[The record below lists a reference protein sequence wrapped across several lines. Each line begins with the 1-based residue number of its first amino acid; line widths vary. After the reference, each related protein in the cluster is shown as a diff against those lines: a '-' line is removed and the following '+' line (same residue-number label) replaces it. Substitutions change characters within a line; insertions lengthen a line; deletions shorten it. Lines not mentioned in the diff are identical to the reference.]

1 MDIFNLIQSN
11 LLTPIILFFLFG
23 IIAARI
29 KSDLKIPEAISEF
42 LPIYLLAAIGLHGGI
57 EMRKTG
63 FEEMLIPMLV
73 AIGLSLLFTLNHY
86 QILKRLGKF
95 NIFDSYAL
103 ASTYGAVGAVT
114 FSVGLSFLKNQ
125 GVTSEGY
132 LAAILAVLEPAA
144 FIMAI
149 FLTNMAVSKQI
160 RSKKQSFSKDDTS
173 DIDIGMKETKTKLS
187 QVLQESIT
195 GKAIVILLGS
205 IVIGYIIGEE
215 GFEPISIVF
224 DELFTGAIV
233 IFMIEMG
240 IIAGQRLEDIKK
252 VGIFLTSFAII
263 MPTFNGIIGVL
274 VSTALGLSLGGAVM
288 FGLLLASASF
298 IAAPA
303 VLRHA
308 IPQANPK
315 SLYYICIGNNIP
327 IQHYCIIANHVYRL
341 NMGSWRRSNR
351 LIQLCYKGV
360 HMKLYNVKL
369 LTITCEI
376 LAQKNVIDIL
386 KNHNITGYTS
396 YEVDGNGEKGLRGQG
411 IQAEKNVKVEIIMRE
426 EKLSDVIEDISR
438 TLFPDFTIIL
448 YVSDVGVVRTEKF

>member
-1 MDIFNLIQSN
+1 MEILQLIQSN

-57 EMRKTG
+57 EMRNTG
-63 FEEMLIPMLV
+63 FENMLIPMLV

-86 QILKRLGKF
+86 QILRRLGKF

-132 LAAILAVLEPAA
+132 LAAILAILEPVA

-160 RSKKQSFSKDDTS
+160 RVKKQSFTNADVS
-173 DIDIGMKETKTKLS
+173 DIDVGLRETKTKLS
-187 QVLQESIT
+187 QVLHESLT

-205 IVIGYIIGEE
+205 IVIGYMIGES
-215 GFEPISIVF
+215 GFSSISIVF
-224 DELFTGAIV
+224 DQMFTGAIV

-240 IIAGQRLEDIKK
+240 IIAGQRLGDIKK
-252 VGIFLTSFAII
+252 VGIFLIAFAVI

-274 VSTALGLSLGGAVM
+274 VATGMGLSLGGAVM

-308 IPQANPK
+308 IPQANP
-315 SLYYICIGNNIP
+315 SLYITSALGITFPYNIIVLLPIMFAISTLVHGDGSIDLFNYIT
-327 IQHYCIIANHVYRL
+327 
-341 NMGSWRRSNR
+341 
-351 LIQLCYKGV
+351 K
-360 HMKLYNVKL
+360 
-369 LTITCEI
+369 
-376 LAQKNVIDIL
+376 
-386 KNHNITGYTS
+386 
-396 YEVDGNGEKGLRGQG
+396 
-411 IQAEKNVKVEIIMRE
+411 
-426 EKLSDVIEDISR
+426 
-438 TLFPDFTIIL
+438 
-448 YVSDVGVVRTEKF
+448 

>member
-1 MDIFNLIQSN
+1 MDILQLIQSN

-57 EMRKTG
+57 EMRNTG
-63 FEEMLIPMLV
+63 FENMLIPMLV

-86 QILKRLGKF
+86 QILRRLGKF

-125 GVTSEGY
+125 GVSSEGY
-132 LAAILAVLEPAA
+132 LAAILAVLEPVA
-144 FIMAI
+144 FILAI
-149 FLTNMAVSKQI
+149 FLTNMAVAKQI
-160 RSKKQSFSKDDTS
+160 RAKKQSFTTDDTS
-173 DIDIGMKETKTKLS
+173 DIDVGLQGTKTKLS
-187 QVLQESIT
+187 QVLHESVT

-205 IVIGYIIGEE
+205 IVIGYIIGED
-215 GFEPISIVF
+215 GFSSIQIVF
-224 DELFTGAIV
+224 DEMFTGAIV

-240 IIAGQRLEDIKK
+240 IIAGQRLGDIKK
-252 VGIFLTSFAII
+252 VGVFLIAFSII

-274 VSTALGLSLGGAVM
+274 VATVMGLSLGGAVM

-308 IPQANPK
+308 IPQANP
-315 SLYYICIGNNIP
+315 SLYITSALGITFPYNIIVLLPIMFAVSTLVHGDGSIDLFNYISDG
-327 IQHYCIIANHVYRL
+327 
-341 NMGSWRRSNR
+341 
-351 LIQLCYKGV
+351 
-360 HMKLYNVKL
+360 
-369 LTITCEI
+369 LT
-376 LAQKNVIDIL
+376 
-386 KNHNITGYTS
+386 
-396 YEVDGNGEKGLRGQG
+396 
-411 IQAEKNVKVEIIMRE
+411 
-426 EKLSDVIEDISR
+426 
-438 TLFPDFTIIL
+438 
-448 YVSDVGVVRTEKF
+448 

>member
-1 MDIFNLIQSN
+1 MDILQLIQSN

-57 EMRKTG
+57 EMRNTG
-63 FEEMLIPMLV
+63 FENMLIPMLV

-86 QILKRLGKF
+86 QILRRLGKF

-125 GVTSEGY
+125 GVSSEGY
-132 LAAILAVLEPAA
+132 LAAILAVLEPVA
-144 FIMAI
+144 FILAI
-149 FLTNMAVSKQI
+149 FLTNMAVAKQI
-160 RSKKQSFSKDDTS
+160 RAKKQSFTTDDTS
-173 DIDIGMKETKTKLS
+173 DIDVGLQGTKTKLS
-187 QVLQESIT
+187 QVLHESVT

-205 IVIGYIIGEE
+205 IVIGYIIGED
-215 GFEPISIVF
+215 GFSSIQIVF
-224 DELFTGAIV
+224 DEMFTGAIV

-240 IIAGQRLEDIKK
+240 IIAGQRLGDIKK
-252 VGIFLTSFAII
+252 VGIFLIAFSII

-274 VSTALGLSLGGAVM
+274 VATVMGLSLGGAVM

-308 IPQANPK
+308 IPQANP
-315 SLYYICIGNNIP
+315 SLYITSALGITFPYNIIVLLP
-327 IQHYCIIANHVYRL
+327 IMFAVSTLVHGD
-341 NMGSWRRSNR
+341 GS
-351 LIQLCYKGV
+351 
-360 HMKLYNVKL
+360 
-369 LTITCEI
+369 
-376 LAQKNVIDIL
+376 ID
-386 KNHNITGYTS
+386 
-396 YEVDGNGEKGLRGQG
+396 
-411 IQAEKNVKVEIIMRE
+411 
-426 EKLSDVIEDISR
+426 
-438 TLFPDFTIIL
+438 LFN
-448 YVSDVGVVRTEKF
+448 YVSDGLT

>member
-1 MDIFNLIQSN
+1 MDILELIQSN
-11 LLTPIILFFLFG
+11 LLTPIVLFFLFG

-29 KSDLKIPEAISEF
+29 KSDLKMPEAISEF

-86 QILKRLGKF
+86 QILRRLGKF

-125 GVTSEGY
+125 GVSSEGY
-132 LAAILAVLEPAA
+132 LAAILAVLEPVA
-144 FIMAI
+144 FILAI

-160 RSKKQSFSKDDTS
+160 RTKKQSISDDEEL
-173 DIDIGMKETKTKLS
+173 DIGMKQTKTKLS
-187 QVLQESIT
+187 QVLKESIT

-205 IVIGYIIGEE
+205 IVIGYIIGKE

-252 VGIFLTSFAII
+252 VGIFLTAFSII
-263 MPTFNGIIGVL
+263 IPTINGIIGVL

-308 IPQANPK
+308 IPQANP
-315 SLYYICIGNNIP
+315 SLYITSALGITFPYNIIVLLP
-327 IQHYCIIANHVYRL
+327 I
-341 NMGSWRRSNR
+341 M
-351 LIQLCYKGV
+351 
-360 HMKLYNVKL
+360 
-369 LTITCEI
+369 
-376 LAQKNVIDIL
+376 
-386 KNHNITGYTS
+386 
-396 YEVDGNGEKGLRGQG
+396 
-411 IQAEKNVKVEIIMRE
+411 
-426 EKLSDVIEDISR
+426 
-438 TLFPDFTIIL
+438 FTISTWVHGEEAIDL
-448 YVSDVGVVRTEKF
+448 FNYVAKVFI

>member
-1 MDIFNLIQSN
+1 MDILQLIQSN
-11 LLTPIILFFLFG
+11 LLTPIVLFFLFG

-29 KSDLKIPEAISEF
+29 KSDLKMPEAISEF

-63 FEEMLIPMLV
+63 FEEMLVPMLV

-86 QILKRLGKF
+86 QILRRLGKF

-125 GVTSEGY
+125 GVSSEGY
-132 LAAILAVLEPAA
+132 LAAILAVLEPVA
-144 FIMAI
+144 FILAI

-160 RSKKQSFSKDDTS
+160 RTKKQSFADDEELE
-173 DIDIGMKETKTKLS
+173 IGMKQSSTKLS
-187 QVLQESIT
+187 QVLKESIT

-205 IVIGYIIGEE
+205 IVIGYIIGKE

-252 VGIFLTSFAII
+252 VGIFLTAFSII
-263 MPTFNGIIGVL
+263 IPTFNGIIGVL

-308 IPQANPK
+308 IPQANP
-315 SLYYICIGNNIP
+315 SLYITSALGITFPYNIIVLLP
-327 IQHYCIIANHVYRL
+327 I
-341 NMGSWRRSNR
+341 M
-351 LIQLCYKGV
+351 
-360 HMKLYNVKL
+360 
-369 LTITCEI
+369 
-376 LAQKNVIDIL
+376 
-386 KNHNITGYTS
+386 
-396 YEVDGNGEKGLRGQG
+396 
-411 IQAEKNVKVEIIMRE
+411 
-426 EKLSDVIEDISR
+426 
-438 TLFPDFTIIL
+438 FTISTWVHGEGTIDL
-448 YVSDVGVVRTEKF
+448 FNYVAKVFI

>member
-1 MDIFNLIQSN
+1 MDILELIQSN
-11 LLTPIILFFLFG
+11 LLTPIVLFFLFG

-29 KSDLKIPEAISEF
+29 KSDLKMPEAISEF

-63 FEEMLIPMLV
+63 FEEMLVPMLV

-86 QILKRLGKF
+86 QILRRLGKF

-125 GVTSEGY
+125 GVSSEGY
-132 LAAILAVLEPAA
+132 LAAILAVLEPVA
-144 FIMAI
+144 FILAI

-160 RSKKQSFSKDDTS
+160 RTKKQSISDDEEL
-173 DIDIGMKETKTKLS
+173 DIGMKQTKTKLS
-187 QVLQESIT
+187 QVLKESIT

-205 IVIGYIIGEE
+205 IVIGYIIGKE

-252 VGIFLTSFAII
+252 VGIFLTAFSVII
-263 MPTFNGIIGVL
+263 PTINGIIGVL

-308 IPQANPK
+308 IPQANP
-315 SLYYICIGNNIP
+315 SLYITSALGITFPYNIIVLLP
-327 IQHYCIIANHVYRL
+327 I
-341 NMGSWRRSNR
+341 M
-351 LIQLCYKGV
+351 
-360 HMKLYNVKL
+360 
-369 LTITCEI
+369 
-376 LAQKNVIDIL
+376 
-386 KNHNITGYTS
+386 
-396 YEVDGNGEKGLRGQG
+396 
-411 IQAEKNVKVEIIMRE
+411 
-426 EKLSDVIEDISR
+426 
-438 TLFPDFTIIL
+438 FTISTWVHGEEAIDL
-448 YVSDVGVVRTEKF
+448 FNYVAKVFV

>member
-1 MDIFNLIQSN
+1 MDILQLIQSN

-57 EMRKTG
+57 EMRNTG
-63 FEEMLIPMLV
+63 FENMLIPMLV

-86 QILKRLGKF
+86 QILRKLGKF

-132 LAAILAVLEPAA
+132 LAAVLAVLEPVA

-160 RSKKQSFSKDDTS
+160 RQKKESVSKGDTS
-173 DIDIGMKETKTKLS
+173 DLDMGIQETKTTLS
-187 QVLQESIT
+187 QVLHDSIT

-205 IVIGYIIGEE
+205 IVIGYIIGED
-215 GFEPISIVF
+215 GFSSIRIVF
-224 DELFTGAIV
+224 DEMFTGAIV

-240 IIAGQRLEDIKK
+240 IIAGQRLDDIKK
-252 VGIFLTSFAII
+252 VGIFLTAFAII

-274 VSTALGLSLGGAVM
+274 VATAMGLSLGGAVM

-303 VLRHA
+303 VLRHS
-308 IPQANPK
+308 IPQAKP
-315 SLYYICIGNNIP
+315 SLYITSALGITFPYNIIVLLP
-327 IQHYCIIANHVYRL
+327 IMFALSTI
-341 NMGSWRRSNR
+341 
-351 LIQLCYKGV
+351 V
-360 HMKLYNVKL
+360 H
-369 LTITCEI
+369 
-376 LAQKNVIDIL
+376 
-386 KNHNITGYTS
+386 
-396 YEVDGNGEKGLRGQG
+396 NGEGS
-411 IQAEKNVKVEIIMRE
+411 I
-426 EKLSDVIEDISR
+426 D
-438 TLFPDFTIIL
+438 LFHYITKDWI
-448 YVSDVGVVRTEKF
+448 

>member
-1 MDIFNLIQSN
+1 MEILQLIQSN

-57 EMRKTG
+57 EMRNTG
-63 FEEMLIPMLV
+63 FENMLIPMLV
-73 AIGLSLLFTLNHY
+73 AIGLSLLMTLNHY
-86 QILKRLGKF
+86 QILRRLGKF

-132 LAAILAVLEPAA
+132 LAAILAVLEPVA

-160 RSKKQSFSKDDTS
+160 RQKKKSFTTDDTS
-173 DIDIGMKETKTKLS
+173 DLNMGIQETKTKLS
-187 QVLQESIT
+187 QVLHESVT

-205 IVIGYIIGEE
+205 IVIGYIIGES
-215 GFEPISIVF
+215 GFDSIKIVF
-224 DELFTGAIV
+224 DEMFTGAIV

-240 IIAGQRLEDIKK
+240 IIAGQRLGDIKK
-252 VGIFLTSFAII
+252 VGIFLMAFAVI
-263 MPTFNGIIGVL
+263 MPTFNGIVGVL
-274 VSTALGLSLGGAVM
+274 IATVMGLSLGGSVM

-308 IPQANPK
+308 IPQANP
-315 SLYYICIGNNIP
+315 SLYITSALGITFPYNIIVLLP
-327 IQHYCIIANHVYRL
+327 IMFAVSTL
-341 NMGSWRRSNR
+341 
-351 LIQLCYKGV
+351 V
-360 HMKLYNVKL
+360 H
-369 LTITCEI
+369 
-376 LAQKNVIDIL
+376 
-386 KNHNITGYTS
+386 
-396 YEVDGNGEKGLRGQG
+396 GNGSIDLFNYI
-411 IQAEKNVKVEIIMRE
+411 IQDWI
-426 EKLSDVIEDISR
+426 
-438 TLFPDFTIIL
+438 
-448 YVSDVGVVRTEKF
+448 

>member
-1 MDIFNLIQSN
+1 MDILQLIQSN
-11 LLTPIILFFLFG
+11 LLTPIVLFFLFG

-29 KSDLKIPEAISEF
+29 KSDLKMPEAISEF

-63 FEEMLIPMLV
+63 FEEMLVPMLV

-86 QILKRLGKF
+86 QILRRLGKF

-132 LAAILAVLEPAA
+132 LAAILAVLEPVA
-144 FIMAI
+144 FILAI

-160 RSKKQSFSKDDTS
+160 RTKKQSISDDEEL
-173 DIDIGMKETKTKLS
+173 DIGMKQTKTKLS
-187 QVLQESIT
+187 QVLKESIT

-205 IVIGYIIGEE
+205 IVIGYIIGKE

-252 VGIFLTSFAII
+252 VGIFLTAFSII
-263 MPTFNGIIGVL
+263 IPTFNGIIGVL

-303 VLRHA
+303 VLRYA
-308 IPQANPK
+308 IPQANP
-315 SLYYICIGNNIP
+315 SLYITSALGITFPYNIIVLLP
-327 IQHYCIIANHVYRL
+327 I
-341 NMGSWRRSNR
+341 M
-351 LIQLCYKGV
+351 
-360 HMKLYNVKL
+360 
-369 LTITCEI
+369 
-376 LAQKNVIDIL
+376 
-386 KNHNITGYTS
+386 
-396 YEVDGNGEKGLRGQG
+396 
-411 IQAEKNVKVEIIMRE
+411 
-426 EKLSDVIEDISR
+426 
-438 TLFPDFTIIL
+438 FTISTWVHGEGSIDL
-448 YVSDVGVVRTEKF
+448 FNYVAKVFI

>member
-1 MDIFNLIQSN
+1 MDILQLIQSN

-57 EMRKTG
+57 EMRNTG
-63 FEEMLIPMLV
+63 FENMLIPMLV

-86 QILKRLGKF
+86 QILRRLGKF

-125 GVTSEGY
+125 GVSSEGY
-132 LAAILAVLEPAA
+132 LAAILAVLEPVA
-144 FIMAI
+144 FILAI

-160 RSKKQSFSKDDTS
+160 KTKKKSFVSDDTS
-173 DIDIGMKETKTKLS
+173 DIDVGVQNKTKLS
-187 QVLQESIT
+187 QVLHESIT

-215 GFEPISIVF
+215 GFSSIKIVF
-224 DELFTGAIV
+224 DEMFTGAIV

-240 IIAGQRLEDIKK
+240 IIAGQRLDDIKK
-252 VGIFLTSFAII
+252 VGIFLTAFAII

-274 VSTALGLSLGGAVM
+274 VATAMGLSLGGAVM

-303 VLRHA
+303 VLRHT
-308 IPQANPK
+308 IPQAKP
-315 SLYYICIGNNIP
+315 SLYITSALGITFPYNIIVLLP
-327 IQHYCIIANHVYRL
+327 I
-341 NMGSWRRSNR
+341 M
-351 LIQLCYKGV
+351 
-360 HMKLYNVKL
+360 
-369 LTITCEI
+369 
-376 LAQKNVIDIL
+376 
-386 KNHNITGYTS
+386 
-396 YEVDGNGEKGLRGQG
+396 
-411 IQAEKNVKVEIIMRE
+411 
-426 EKLSDVIEDISR
+426 
-438 TLFPDFTIIL
+438 FTISSIVHTGEGSIDL
-448 YVSDVGVVRTEKF
+448 FNYIIKNWI

>member
-1 MDIFNLIQSN
+1 MDILQLIQSN

-57 EMRKTG
+57 EMRNTG
-63 FEEMLIPMLV
+63 FENMLIPMLV
-73 AIGLSLLFTLNHY
+73 AIALSLLFTLNHY
-86 QILKRLGKF
+86 QILRRLGKF

-132 LAAILAVLEPAA
+132 LAAILAILEPVA

-160 RSKKQSFSKDDTS
+160 RQKKQSFTKDDTS
-173 DIDIGMKETKTKLS
+173 DIEIGIQETKTKLS
-187 QVLQESIT
+187 QVLHESVT

-215 GFEPISIVF
+215 GFGSIKIVF
-224 DELFTGAIV
+224 DEMFTGAIV

-240 IIAGQRLEDIKK
+240 IIAGQRLDDIKK
-252 VGIFLTSFAII
+252 VGVFLTAFAVI
-263 MPTFNGIIGVL
+263 MPTFNGVIGVL
-274 VSTALGLSLGGAVM
+274 VATAMGLSLGGSVM

-308 IPQANPK
+308 IPQANP
-315 SLYYICIGNNIP
+315 SLYITSALGITFPYNIIVLLP
-327 IQHYCIIANHVYRL
+327 IMFAISSI
-341 NMGSWRRSNR
+341 
-351 LIQLCYKGV
+351 V
-360 HMKLYNVKL
+360 H
-369 LTITCEI
+369 
-376 LAQKNVIDIL
+376 
-386 KNHNITGYTS
+386 
-396 YEVDGNGEKGLRGQG
+396 NG
-411 IQAEKNVKVEIIMRE
+411 
-426 EKLSDVIEDISR
+426 
-438 TLFPDFTIIL
+438 
-448 YVSDVGVVRTEKF
+448 

>member
-1 MDIFNLIQSN
+1 MDILELIQSN
-11 LLTPIILFFLFG
+11 LLTPIVLFFLFG

-29 KSDLKIPEAISEF
+29 KSDLKMPEAISEF
-42 LPIYLLAAIGLHGGI
+42 FPIYLLAAIGLHGGI

-63 FEEMLIPMLV
+63 FEEMLVPMLV

-86 QILKRLGKF
+86 QILRRLGKF

-125 GVTSEGY
+125 GVSSEGY
-132 LAAILAVLEPAA
+132 LAAILAVLEPVA
-144 FIMAI
+144 FILAI

-160 RSKKQSFSKDDTS
+160 RTKKQSISDDEEL
-173 DIDIGMKETKTKLS
+173 DIGMKQTKTKLS
-187 QVLQESIT
+187 QVLKESIT

-205 IVIGYIIGEE
+205 IVIGYIIGKE

-252 VGIFLTSFAII
+252 VGIFLTSFSII
-263 MPTFNGIIGVL
+263 IPTINGIIGVL

-308 IPQANPK
+308 IPQANP
-315 SLYYICIGNNIP
+315 SLYITSALGITFPYNIIVLLP
-327 IQHYCIIANHVYRL
+327 I
-341 NMGSWRRSNR
+341 M
-351 LIQLCYKGV
+351 
-360 HMKLYNVKL
+360 
-369 LTITCEI
+369 
-376 LAQKNVIDIL
+376 
-386 KNHNITGYTS
+386 
-396 YEVDGNGEKGLRGQG
+396 
-411 IQAEKNVKVEIIMRE
+411 
-426 EKLSDVIEDISR
+426 
-438 TLFPDFTIIL
+438 FTISTWVHGEEAIDL
-448 YVSDVGVVRTEKF
+448 FNYVAKVFI

>member
-1 MDIFNLIQSN
+1 MDILQLIQSN
-11 LLTPIILFFLFG
+11 LLTPIVLFFLFG

-29 KSDLKIPEAISEF
+29 KSDLKMPEAISEF

-63 FEEMLIPMLV
+63 FEEMLVPMLV

-86 QILKRLGKF
+86 QILRRLGKF

-125 GVTSEGY
+125 GVSSEGY
-132 LAAILAVLEPAA
+132 LAAILAVLEPVA
-144 FIMAI
+144 FILAI

-160 RSKKQSFSKDDTS
+160 RTKKQSFSDDEEL
-173 DIDIGMKETKTKLS
+173 DIGMKETKTKLS
-187 QVLQESIT
+187 QVLKESIT

-252 VGIFLTSFAII
+252 VGIFLTAFSVII
-263 MPTFNGIIGVL
+263 PTINGIIGVL

-308 IPQANPK
+308 IPQANP
-315 SLYYICIGNNIP
+315 SLYITSALGITFPYNIIVLLP
-327 IQHYCIIANHVYRL
+327 IMFTVSTWVHGE
-341 NMGSWRRSNR
+341 GS
-351 LIQLCYKGV
+351 
-360 HMKLYNVKL
+360 
-369 LTITCEI
+369 
-376 LAQKNVIDIL
+376 IDL
-386 KNHNITGYTS
+386 FNY
-396 YEVDGNGEKGLRGQG
+396 V
-411 IQAEKNVKVEIIMRE
+411 AKVFI
-426 EKLSDVIEDISR
+426 
-438 TLFPDFTIIL
+438 
-448 YVSDVGVVRTEKF
+448 

>member
-1 MDIFNLIQSN
+1 MDILQLIQSN

-57 EMRKTG
+57 EMRNTG
-63 FEEMLIPMLV
+63 FENMLIPMLV
-73 AIGLSLLFTLNHY
+73 AIGLSLLMTLNHY
-86 QILKRLGKF
+86 QILRRLGKF

-132 LAAILAVLEPAA
+132 LAAVLAILEPVA

-160 RSKKQSFSKDDTS
+160 RRKKESVSKDDTS
-173 DIDIGMKETKTKLS
+173 NLDMGIQETKTKLS
-187 QVLQESIT
+187 QILHDSIT

-215 GFEPISIVF
+215 GFSSIRIVF
-224 DELFTGAIV
+224 DEMFTGAIV

-240 IIAGQRLEDIKK
+240 IIAGQRLDDIKK
-252 VGIFLTSFAII
+252 VGLFLTAFAII

-274 VSTALGLSLGGAVM
+274 VATVMGLSLGGSVM

-303 VLRHA
+303 VLRHS
-308 IPQANPK
+308 IPQANP
-315 SLYYICIGNNIP
+315 SLYITSALGITFPYNIIILLP
-327 IQHYCIIANHVYRL
+327 IMFTISTI
-341 NMGSWRRSNR
+341 
-351 LIQLCYKGV
+351 V
-360 HMKLYNVKL
+360 H
-369 LTITCEI
+369 
-376 LAQKNVIDIL
+376 
-386 KNHNITGYTS
+386 
-396 YEVDGNGEKGLRGQG
+396 NGEGS
-411 IQAEKNVKVEIIMRE
+411 I
-426 EKLSDVIEDISR
+426 D
-438 TLFPDFTIIL
+438 LFDYLTKDWI
-448 YVSDVGVVRTEKF
+448 

>member
-1 MDIFNLIQSN
+1 MDILQLIQAN

-57 EMRKTG
+57 EMRNTG
-63 FEEMLIPMLV
+63 FENMLIPMLV

-86 QILKRLGKF
+86 QILRRLGKF
-95 NIFDSYAL
+95 NLFDSYAL

-132 LAAILAVLEPAA
+132 LAAILAVLEPVA

-160 RSKKQSFSKDDTS
+160 RVKKQSFSNDDVS
-173 DIDIGMKETKTKLS
+173 DIDMGLHETKTKLS
-187 QVLQESIT
+187 QVLHESIT

-205 IVIGYIIGEE
+205 IVIGYIIGDA
-215 GFEPISIVF
+215 GFESIKIVF
-224 DELFTGAIV
+224 DEMFVGAIV

-240 IIAGQRLEDIKK
+240 IIAGQRLDDLKK
-252 VGIFLTSFAII
+252 VGIFLTAFAVI

-274 VSTALGLSLGGAVM
+274 VATGLGLSIGGAVM

-308 IPQANPK
+308 IPEAKP
-315 SLYYICIGNNIP
+315 SLYITSALGITFPYNIIVLLPIMFVVSSIVHNTEGSIDLFHYI
-327 IQHYCIIANHVYRL
+327 A
-341 NMGSWRRSNR
+341 
-351 LIQLCYKGV
+351 
-360 HMKLYNVKL
+360 
-369 LTITCEI
+369 
-376 LAQKNVIDIL
+376 
-386 KNHNITGYTS
+386 
-396 YEVDGNGEKGLRGQG
+396 EVW
-411 IQAEKNVKVEIIMRE
+411 I
-426 EKLSDVIEDISR
+426 
-438 TLFPDFTIIL
+438 
-448 YVSDVGVVRTEKF
+448 